1 MKQRVSWTAIAV
13 IKLASAKSKTLEQR
27 ISEQTSVIKVNKRE
41 LKWYSGVQMTA
52 KCIHK
57 THEKAR

>member
-1 MKQRVSWTAIAV
+1 MKQRVSWIAIAV

-52 KCIHK
+52 KCIQK
-57 THEKAR
+57 PHEKA